1 MTQRPLFQ
9 EALIKSEGKQGSIV
23 QASTAS
29 NGQTAS
35 ELLTCEQQSMEVSLS
50 SLGMEQ
56 ISD

>member
-9 EALIKSEGKQGSIV
+9 EALINSEGEQGSVV

-35 ELLTCEQQSMEVSLS
+35 ELLTCE
-50 SLGMEQ
+50 
-56 ISD
+56 